1 MNIQL
6 YTCIIIIFILF
17 YISDHYI
24 FNNNEHFINIYQY
37 MNQKLEKE
45 PKKNTTD
52 FTINRNFK
60 KFNDL
65 YLKNIYLSYY
75 KKSECFDV
83 YMFNYEHKLF
93 MKIKINKDQNNF
105 DITDSDNNNLGTLI
119 KRYHN
124 KYYINLQ
131 KLYKNDYIFLIKNNY
146 NEIKIFCDFEYNIFY
161 LKKFDSSNKKYK
173 LYLFED
179 EIGYIKNDNSH
190 FKFYIKKKYLEKIN
204 LFAYALTILII
215 NNKT

>member
-45 PKKNTTD
+45 PKKNTTV

-60 KFNDL
+60 KVNDL

-75 KKSECFDV
+75 KKSEGFDV
-83 YMFNYEHKLF
+83 YMFNY
-93 MKIKINKDQNNF
+93 
-105 DITDSDNNNLGTLI
+105 
-119 KRYHN
+119 
-124 KYYINLQ
+124 
-131 KLYKNDYIFLIKNNY
+131 
-146 NEIKIFCDFEYNIFY
+146 
-161 LKKFDSSNKKYK
+161 
-173 LYLFED
+173 
-179 EIGYIKNDNSH
+179 
-190 FKFYIKKKYLEKIN
+190 
-204 LFAYALTILII
+204 
-215 NNKT
+215 